1 MKQNVK
7 KSLML
12 LLAVVMIVSMSVT
25 AYAQTGTPSTFV
37 TDPNAPITVNL
48 SVKYYD
54 RGEEETV
61 ILPTETMRFNPAGF
75 TTTFYVDP
83 SANYANLNKPT
94 VMDALYKIS
103 VDRFENIPV
112 PEIGWDTYSTPNGA
126 YISKYYGL
134 DTVTVD
140 SGSNYWKGYS
150 WVLRINGQV
159 QQYGSDYNV
168 IPANPDNLVKAMSY
182 GSSHLLNNP
191 VTGGFQQV
199 NYIEFSYEYVEEN
212 W

>member
-7 KSLML
+7 KSLIL

-25 AYAQTGTPSTFV
+25 AYAQTGTPSMFV

-48 SVKYYD
+48 DVKFVLPD
-54 RGEEETV
+54 DPDTV
-61 ILPTETMRFNPAGF
+61 IEVPRETMTFNPVGF
-75 TTTFYVDP
+75 TTTFPVD
-83 SANYANLNKPT
+83 SGVTYNNLNKPT
-94 VMDALYKIS
+94 VMDAIYKIS
-103 VDRFENIPV
+103 KERFDYTPV
-112 PEIGWDTYSTPNGA
+112 IGWDTYSIPNGA
-126 YISKYYGL
+126 YISDFL
-134 DTVTVD
+134 DQPTVTLE

-159 QQYGSDYNV
+159 QQYDSNYNV
-168 IPANPDNLVKAMSY
+168 ITANPDNLVKAMYY

-199 NYIEFSYEYVEEN
+199 NHIEFSYEYVEEH